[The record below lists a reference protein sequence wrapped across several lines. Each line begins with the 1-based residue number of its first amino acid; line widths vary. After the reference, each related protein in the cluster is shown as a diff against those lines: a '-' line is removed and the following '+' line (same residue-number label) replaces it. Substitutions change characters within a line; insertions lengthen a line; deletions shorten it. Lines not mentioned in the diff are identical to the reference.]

1 MRLNLL
7 KSIARSLLRTAN
19 RRLSQY
25 RKSGLKNP
33 DIEDILETISE
44 RPYFNKEKGR
54 LMTGGLTRN
63 ELEELIEVERTLK
76 KTETTNQYIKKV
88 RNFYEIT
95 GYPANTD
102 PNMFYR
108 ALKHF
113 EAVHGTYYKEWTD
126 HVLEA
131 GKIESKGDTLARWFK
146 DILDEQKGH
155 EYTPEEVENLEN
167 EGGFE
172 EF

>member
-54 LMTGGLTRN
+54 LMTGGLSRN
-63 ELEELIEVERTLK
+63 EIEELIEVERTLK

-88 RNFYEIT
+88 RNFYENA

-102 PNMFYR
+102 PNLFYR
-108 ALKHF
+108 ALKRF

-126 HVLEA
+126 HVLET
-131 GKIESKGDTLARWFK
+131 GKIESKGDMLAMLVK
-146 DILDEQKGH
+146 EILDEQKGH
-155 EYTPEEVENLEN
+155 EYTQEEVENLEN
-167 EGGFE
+167 ESGLE

>member
-54 LMTGGLTRN
+54 LMTGGLDKN
-63 ELEELIEVERTLK
+63 ELEELIEIEKSLRSAETPRQYKKMVENVYK
-76 KTETTNQYIKKV
+76 QS
-88 RNFYEIT
+88 
-95 GYPANTD
+95 GYPDKTD
-102 PNMFYR
+102 PNLFYR
-108 ALKHF
+108 AIKRF
-113 EAVHGTYYKEWTD
+113 ESAHGAYYKEWTN
-126 HVLEA
+126 HILEV
-131 GKIESKGDTLARWFK
+131 GQIESKGDTLARWFK
-146 DILDEQKGH
+146 EILYEQKGH
-155 EYTPEEVENLEN
+155 EYTSEELENLEN
-167 EGGFE
+167 EGCFE
-172 EF
+172 YF

>member
-54 LMTGGLTRN
+54 LMTGGLDKN
-63 ELEELIEVERTLK
+63 ELEELIEIEKSLRSAETPRQYKKMVENVYK
-76 KTETTNQYIKKV
+76 K
-88 RNFYEIT
+88 T
-95 GYPANTD
+95 GYPDKTD
-102 PNMFYR
+102 PNLFYR
-108 ALKHF
+108 AIKRF
-113 EAVHGTYYKEWTD
+113 ESAHGEYYKEWTN
-126 HVLEA
+126 HILEV
-131 GKIESKGDTLARWFK
+131 GKIESKGDTLAGWFK

-155 EYTPEEVENLEN
+155 EYSAEEVKDLEN

-172 EF
+172 NF

>member
-25 RKSGLKNP
+25 RKLGLKNP
-33 DIEDILETISE
+33 DIEDILDAISD

-54 LMTGGLTRN
+54 LMTGGLDRSD
-63 ELEELIEVERTLK
+63 LEELIEIEKSLRSAETPRSYKKSVEK
-76 KTETTNQYIKKV
+76 IYKEA
-88 RNFYEIT
+88 
-95 GYPANTD
+95 GYSSETD
-102 PNMFYR
+102 PNLFYR
-108 ALKHF
+108 SIKRF
-113 EAVHGTYYKEWTD
+113 ESAHGEYYKEWTNNI
-126 HVLEA
+126 LES
-131 GKIESKGDTLARWFK
+131 GSIESKGNTLARWFK

-155 EYTPEEVENLEN
+155 EFTQEEVENLEN

>member
-25 RKSGLKNP
+25 RKLGLKNP
-33 DIEDILETISE
+33 DIEDILETISAST
-44 RPYFNKEKGR
+44 YFNKEKGK

-63 ELEELIEVERTLK
+63 EIEELIEVERTLK
-76 KTETTNQYIKKV
+76 KTETANQYIKKV
-88 RNFYEIT
+88 RNFYENA

-102 PNMFYR
+102 PNLFYR
-108 ALKHF
+108 ALKRF

-126 HVLEA
+126 HVLET
-131 GKIESKGDTLARWFK
+131 GNIESKGGTLARWFRE
-146 DILDEQKGH
+146 ILDEQLEY
-155 EYTPEEVENLEN
+155 EYTPEEVENLKN
-167 EGGFE
+167 EEGLE

>member
-33 DIEDILETISE
+33 EIEDILETISG

-54 LMTGGLTRN
+54 LMTGGLDRSD
-63 ELEELIEVERTLK
+63 LEELVEVEKSLRS
-76 KTETTNQYIKKV
+76 TETPLQYKKMV
-88 RNFYEIT
+88 ENVYKKS
-95 GYPANTD
+95 GYPDKTD
-102 PNMFYR
+102 LNLFYR
-108 ALKHF
+108 AIKRF
-113 EAVHGTYYKEWTD
+113 ESAHGSYYKEWTD
-126 HVLEA
+126 HILEV
-131 GKIESKGDTLARWFK
+131 GEIESKGDTLARWFK

-167 EGGFE
+167 DGGFE
-172 EF
+172 DF

>member
-25 RKSGLKNP
+25 QKSGLKNP

-54 LMTGGLTRN
+54 LMTGGLN
-63 ELEELIEVERTLK
+63 KSDLEELIEVERTLK
-76 KTETTNQYIKKV
+76 KTETAKQYIKKV
-88 RNFYEIT
+88 ENFYENA
-95 GYPANTD
+95 GYPADTD
-102 PNMFYR
+102 PNLFYR
-108 ALKHF
+108 ALKRF
-113 EAVHGTYYKEWTD
+113 EAVHGTYYKEWTN
-126 HVLEA
+126 HVLES
-131 GKIESKGDTLARWFK
+131 GKIESKGGTLARWFRE
-146 DILDEQKGH
+146 ILDEQIEH
-155 EYTPEEVENLEN
+155 EYTPEEVEDLKN

-172 EF
+172 NF

>member
-33 DIEDILETISE
+33 DIEDILDTISE

-54 LMTGGLTRN
+54 LITGGLDRSD
-63 ELEELIEVERTLK
+63 LEELVEVEKSLRSIETPRAYK
-76 KTETTNQYIKKV
+76 KSVEKIYK
-88 RNFYEIT
+88 EA
-95 GYPANTD
+95 GYSSKTD
-102 PNMFYR
+102 PNLFYR
-108 ALKHF
+108 AIKRF
-113 EAVHGTYYKEWTD
+113 ESAHGAYYKEWTS
-126 HVLEA
+126 HILEV
-131 GKIESKGDTLARWFK
+131 GQIESKGDTLARWFK
-146 DILDEQKGH
+146 DILDEQKGY
-155 EYTPEEVENLEN
+155 EFTQEEVENLES

>member
-33 DIEDILETISE
+33 DIEDILGTISE

-54 LMTGGLTRN
+54 LMTGGLDRSD
-63 ELEELIEVERTLK
+63 LEELVEVEKSLRSIETPMGYK
-76 KTETTNQYIKKV
+76 KSVEKIYKEV
-88 RNFYEIT
+88 
-95 GYPANTD
+95 GYSIETD
-102 PNMFYR
+102 PNLFYR
-108 ALKHF
+108 AVKRF
-113 EAVHGTYYKEWTD
+113 ESAHGAYYKEWTN
-126 HVLEA
+126 HILEV
-131 GKIESKGDTLARWFK
+131 GQIESKGDTLARWFK
-146 DILDEQKGH
+146 DILDEQRGH
-155 EYTPEEVENLEN
+155 EYTTEEVEDLES
-167 EGGFE
+167 EGGFK

>member
-1 MRLNLL
+1 MRLDLL

-44 RPYFNKEKGR
+44 RPYFNKEKVR
-54 LMTGGLTRN
+54 LMTGGLDKSD
-63 ELEELIEVERTLK
+63 LEELIDVEKSLRSIETPRSYKKRVEKIYNEV
-76 KTETTNQYIKKV
+76 
-88 RNFYEIT
+88 
-95 GYPANTD
+95 GYSSGTD
-102 PNMFYR
+102 PNLLYR
-108 ALKHF
+108 AIKRF
-113 EAVHGTYYKEWTD
+113 ESAHGAYYKEWTN
-126 HVLEA
+126 HILEA

-155 EYTPEEVENLEN
+155 EYTAEEVESLEN

-172 EF
+172 NF

>member
-1 MRLNLL
+1 MQLTLL
-7 KSIARSLLRTAN
+7 RSIARSLLRTAN

-54 LMTGGLTRN
+54 LMTGGLDRN
-63 ELEELIEVERTLK
+63 DLEELIEIEKSLRS
-76 KTETTNQYIKKV
+76 TETPRQYKKMV
-88 RNFYEIT
+88 ENVYKQS
-95 GYPANTD
+95 GYSDKTD
-102 PNMFYR
+102 PNLFYR
-108 ALKHF
+108 AIKRF
-113 EAVHGTYYKEWTD
+113 ESAHGPYYKEWTN
-126 HVLEA
+126 HILEV
-131 GKIESKGDTLARWFK
+131 GQIESKGDTLARWFK

-167 EGGFE
+167 EEGLEAF
-172 EF
+172 

>member
-19 RRLSQY
+19 RRISQY
-25 RKSGLKNP
+25 QKSGLKNP
-33 DIEDILETISE
+33 DIEDIIGTISE

-54 LMTGGLTRN
+54 LMTGGLN
-63 ELEELIEVERTLK
+63 KSDLEELIEVERALK

-88 RNFYEIT
+88 ENFYENA
-95 GYPANTD
+95 GYPVDTD
-102 PNMFYR
+102 PNLFYR
-108 ALKHF
+108 ALKRF
-113 EAVHGTYYKEWTD
+113 ESAHGAYYKEWTE
-126 HVLEA
+126 HVLET
-131 GKIESKGDTLARWFK
+131 GEIESKGGTLARWFRE
-146 DILDEQKGH
+146 ILDEQIEH
-155 EYTPEEVENLEN
+155 EYTPEEVEDLKN

>member
-25 RKSGLKNP
+25 QKSGLKNP
-33 DIEDILETISE
+33 DIEDIIGTISE
-44 RPYFNKEKGR
+44 RPYFNKEKGK

-63 ELEELIEVERTLK
+63 EIEELIEVERALK
-76 KTETTNQYIKKV
+76 KTETTKQYKEKV
-88 RNFYEIT
+88 MNFYKNA
-95 GYPANTD
+95 GYPVDTD
-102 PNMFYR
+102 PNLFYR
-108 ALKHF
+108 ALKRF

-126 HVLEA
+126 HVLET
-131 GKIESKGDTLARWFK
+131 GKIESKGGTLARWFRE
-146 DILDEQKGH
+146 ILDEQIER
-155 EYTPEEVENLEN
+155 EYTQEEVENLKN

>member
-7 KSIARSLLRTAN
+7 KSIARSLLRTTN

-33 DIEDILETISE
+33 DIEDIIETISE
-44 RPYFNKEKGR
+44 RPYFNKEKGH
-54 LMTGGLTRN
+54 LITGGLDKN
-63 ELEELIEVERTLK
+63 ELNELIEVERTLRSAETPRQYK
-76 KTETTNQYIKKV
+76 KMVENVYKQS
-88 RNFYEIT
+88 
-95 GYPANTD
+95 GYPDKTD
-102 PNMFYR
+102 PNLFYR
-108 ALKHF
+108 AIKRF
-113 EAVHGTYYKEWTD
+113 ESAHGAYYKEWTN
-126 HVLEA
+126 HILEV
-131 GKIESKGDTLARWFK
+131 GQIESKGDTLARWFK

-155 EYTPEEVENLEN
+155 EYSAEEVENLEN

>member
-33 DIEDILETISE
+33 DIEDILDAISE
-44 RPYFNKEKGR
+44 RPYFNKEKGK
-54 LMTGGLTRN
+54 LMTGGLDKN
-63 ELEELIEVERTLK
+63 ELNELIEVERTLRSAETPRQYK
-76 KTETTNQYIKKV
+76 KMVENVYKQS
-88 RNFYEIT
+88 
-95 GYPANTD
+95 GYSDKTD
-102 PNMFYR
+102 PNLFYR
-108 ALKHF
+108 AIKRF
-113 EAVHGTYYKEWTD
+113 ESAHGAYYKEWTN
-126 HVLEA
+126 HILEV

-146 DILDEQKGH
+146 DILGEQKGY

-167 EGGFE
+167 EEGLEKF
-172 EF
+172 

>member
-33 DIEDILETISE
+33 EIEDILDTISE

-54 LMTGGLTRN
+54 LMTGGIDRGD
-63 ELEELIEVERTLK
+63 LEELIEVEKSLRSTETPRSYK
-76 KTETTNQYIKKV
+76 KTVEKIYK
-88 RNFYEIT
+88 EA
-95 GYPANTD
+95 GYSIETD
-102 PNMFYR
+102 PNLFYR
-108 ALKHF
+108 AIKRF
-113 EAVHGTYYKEWTD
+113 ESAHGAYYKEWTN
-126 HVLEA
+126 HILES
-131 GKIESKGDTLARWFK
+131 GNIESKGDTLARWFK
-146 DILDEQKGH
+146 DILDEQKGR
-155 EYTPEEVENLEN
+155 EYTPEEVEDLEN

>member
-54 LMTGGLTRN
+54 LMTGGLDRSD
-63 ELEELIEVERTLK
+63 LEELRDVEKSLRSVETPRSYK
-76 KTETTNQYIKKV
+76 KTVEKIYKEAGYSSETDTNL
-88 RNFYEIT
+88 
-95 GYPANTD
+95 
-102 PNMFYR
+102 FYR
-108 ALKHF
+108 AIKRF
-113 EAVHGTYYKEWTD
+113 ESAHGAYYKEWTNNI
-126 HVLEA
+126 LEA

-155 EYTPEEVENLEN
+155 EYTPEEVEDLEN
-167 EGGFE
+167 DGGFE
-172 EF
+172 DF

>member
-1 MRLNLL
+1 MRLTLL

-44 RPYFNKEKGR
+44 RPYFNKEKGK
-54 LMTGGLTRN
+54 LMTGGLDKSD
-63 ELEELIEVERTLK
+63 LEELVEVEKSLRSIETPRAYK
-76 KTETTNQYIKKV
+76 KSVEKIYN
-88 RNFYEIT
+88 EA
-95 GYPANTD
+95 GYSSNTD
-102 PNMFYR
+102 PNLFYR
-108 ALKHF
+108 AIKRF
-113 EAVHGTYYKEWTD
+113 ESAHGAYYKEWTT
-126 HVLEA
+126 HILEV
-131 GKIESKGDTLARWFK
+131 GQIESKGDTLARWFK

-155 EYTPEEVENLEN
+155 EYSAEEVKDIEK

>member
-25 RKSGLKNP
+25 RKLGLKNP

-44 RPYFNKEKGR
+44 RPYFNKEKGK
-54 LMTGGLTRN
+54 LMTGGLSRN
-63 ELEELIEVERTLK
+63 EIEELIEVERTLK
-76 KTETTNQYIKKV
+76 KTDTTNQYIKKV
-88 RNFYEIT
+88 RKFYENA

-102 PNMFYR
+102 PNLFYR
-108 ALKHF
+108 ALKRF

-126 HVLEA
+126 HVLET
-131 GKIESKGDTLARWFK
+131 GEIESKGGTLARWFK
-146 DILDEQKGH
+146 EILDEQLEH
-155 EYTPEEVENLEN
+155 EFTQEEVENLEN
-167 EGGFE
+167 EGGLE
-172 EF
+172 DW

>member
-33 DIEDILETISE
+33 DIEDILETISD

-54 LMTGGLTRN
+54 LMTGGLDRSD
-63 ELEELIEVERTLK
+63 LDELIEVEKSLRSAETPRSYK
-76 KTETTNQYIKKV
+76 KTVEKIYKEAGYSSETDTNL
-88 RNFYEIT
+88 
-95 GYPANTD
+95 
-102 PNMFYR
+102 FYR
-108 ALKHF
+108 AIKRF
-113 EAVHGTYYKEWTD
+113 ESAHGAYYKEWTNNI
-126 HVLEA
+126 LEV
-131 GKIESKGDTLARWFK
+131 GKIESKGGTLARWFK
-146 DILDEQKGH
+146 EILDEQLEH
-155 EYTPEEVENLEN
+155 EFTQEEVENLEN
-167 EGGFE
+167 EGGLE

>member
-33 DIEDILETISE
+33 DIEDILDAISE
-44 RPYFNKEKGR
+44 RPYFNKEKGK
-54 LMTGGLTRN
+54 LMTGGLDRSD
-63 ELEELIEVERTLK
+63 LEELVEVEKTLRS
-76 KTETTNQYIKKV
+76 TETPRQYKKMV
-88 RNFYEIT
+88 ENVYKQS
-95 GYPANTD
+95 GYPDKTD
-102 PNMFYR
+102 PNLFYR
-108 ALKHF
+108 AIKRF
-113 EAVHGTYYKEWTD
+113 ESAHGTYYREWTE
-126 HVLEA
+126 HILEV
-131 GKIESKGDTLARWFK
+131 GQIESKGDTLARWFK

-155 EYTPEEVENLEN
+155 EYSAEEVENLES

>member
-1 MRLNLL
+1 MRLNLI

-33 DIEDILETISE
+33 DIEGILETISE

-54 LMTGGLTRN
+54 LMTGGLDKN
-63 ELEELIEVERTLK
+63 ELEELIEIEKTLRSAETPRSYK
-76 KTETTNQYIKKV
+76 KTVEKIYKEAGYSSETDTNL
-88 RNFYEIT
+88 
-95 GYPANTD
+95 
-102 PNMFYR
+102 FYR
-108 ALKHF
+108 AIKRF

-126 HVLEA
+126 HVLET
-131 GKIESKGDTLARWFK
+131 GEIESKGGTLARWFRE
-146 DILDEQKGH
+146 ILDEQLEH
-155 EYTPEEVENLEN
+155 EFTQEEVENLEN

>member
-33 DIEDILETISE
+33 DIEDILETISD

-54 LMTGGLTRN
+54 LMTGGLGRSD
-63 ELEELIEVERTLK
+63 LEELIEIEKSLRSAETPRVYKKSVEK
-76 KTETTNQYIKKV
+76 IYKEA
-88 RNFYEIT
+88 
-95 GYPANTD
+95 GYSIETD
-102 PNMFYR
+102 PNLFYR
-108 ALKHF
+108 AIKRF
-113 EAVHGTYYKEWTD
+113 ESAHGAYYKEWTD
-126 HVLEA
+126 HILEV
-131 GKIESKGDTLARWFK
+131 GEIESKGDTLARWFK

-155 EYTPEEVENLEN
+155 EYTPEELEDIET

>member
-33 DIEDILETISE
+33 EIEDILETISE

-54 LMTGGLTRN
+54 LMTGGLDKSD
-63 ELEELIEVERTLK
+63 LEELVEVEKSLRSIETPRAYK
-76 KTETTNQYIKKV
+76 KSVEKIYKEAGYSSKTDTNL
-88 RNFYEIT
+88 
-95 GYPANTD
+95 
-102 PNMFYR
+102 FYR
-108 ALKHF
+108 AIKRF
-113 EAVHGTYYKEWTD
+113 ESAHGAYYKEWTN
-126 HVLEA
+126 HILE
-131 GKIESKGDTLARWFK
+131 GGQIESKGDTLARWFK

-172 EF
+172 DF

>member
-33 DIEDILETISE
+33 DIEDILDTISD

-54 LMTGGLTRN
+54 LMSGGLDRN
-63 ELEELIEVERTLK
+63 DLEELIEVERSLR
-76 KTETTNQYIKKV
+76 KTETPRQYKKMV
-88 RNFYEIT
+88 MNTYKQA
-95 GYPANTD
+95 GYSEKTD
-102 PNMFYR
+102 PNLFYR
-108 ALKHF
+108 ALKRF
-113 EAVHGTYYKEWTD
+113 ESAHGAYYKEWTNNI
-126 HVLEA
+126 LES
-131 GKIESKGDTLARWFK
+131 GSIESKGNTLARWFK

-155 EYTPEEVENLEN
+155 EYTTEEVENIEN
-167 EGGFE
+167 EGGFKD
-172 EF
+172 F

>member
-7 KSIARSLLRTAN
+7 KSVARSLLRTAN

-25 RKSGLKNP
+25 KKSGLKNP
-33 DIEDILETISE
+33 DIEDILDTISE

-54 LMTGGLTRN
+54 LLTGGLDKSD
-63 ELEELIEVERTLK
+63 LEELVEIEKSLRSAETPRAYK
-76 KTETTNQYIKKV
+76 KTVEKV
-88 RNFYEIT
+88 YRQV
-95 GYPANTD
+95 GYSSETD
-102 PNMFYR
+102 PNLFYR
-108 ALKHF
+108 AIKRF
-113 EAVHGTYYKEWTD
+113 ESAHGAYYKEWTN
-126 HVLEA
+126 HILEV

-155 EYTPEEVENLEN
+155 EYTPEEVENLKN
-167 EGGFE
+167 EEGLE

>member
-25 RKSGLKNP
+25 QKSGLKNP

-44 RPYFNKEKGR
+44 RPYFNKEKGK

-63 ELEELIEVERTLK
+63 EIEELIEVERTLK

-88 RNFYEIT
+88 EKFYENA
-95 GYPANTD
+95 GYPVDTD
-102 PNMFYR
+102 TNLFYR
-108 ALKHF
+108 ALKRF
-113 EAVHGTYYKEWTD
+113 EAVHGTYYREWTN
-126 HVLEA
+126 HVLET
-131 GKIESKGDTLARWFK
+131 GELESKGGTLARWFR
-146 DILDEQKGH
+146 DILDEQIEH
-155 EYTPEEVENLEN
+155 EYTPEEVEDLKN